1 MTSAHDTS
9 LAFSN
14 EVLREHTVFEMA
26 KEAEM
31 KELLTTY
38 ADGQIE
44 MYRKAMESFD
54 RLIPSL
60 EQIKTDP

>member
-1 MTSAHDTS
+1 

-26 KEAEM
+26 KEEEM

-38 ADGQIE
+38 ADGQID
-44 MYRKAMESFD
+44 MYRKAMEAFD
-54 RLIPSL
+54 QLIPKL
-60 EQIKTDP
+60 EEIKTDN